1 MTDLIILFYLYFFVL
16 FYHRAHSLPD
26 SRTHAESRNRY
37 AQSWGEPCMGTPVAA
52 SSERQFDNHCGRHSC
67 HHNPCQ
73 LSLNN
78 RSTHC
83 SHHSPCQSFCSHVG
97 SCQCHAA
104 KRPTANPVNPSNR
117 SHCLNNPP
125 PPLST
130 ARLKA
135 SRQRTKNAICS
146 ILEQG
151 EVCLEFIRKVN
162 ETERIVDVCRI
173 SGDGMRVRS
182 DFLLE
187 SFLVN

>member
-1 MTDLIILFYLYFFVL
+1 
-16 FYHRAHSLPD
+16 
-26 SRTHAESRNRY
+26 
-37 AQSWGEPCMGTPVAA
+37 MGTPLPVAT
-52 SSERQFDNHCGRHSC
+52 SSERQCDNQCGRHSC

-73 LSLNN
+73 LSNPLNN

-83 SHHSPCQSFCSHVG
+83 SHHSPCQSFCSHG
-97 SCQCHAA
+97 ASCQCHAA
-104 KRPTANPVNPSNR
+104 KPPTPNPVNPSNR
-117 SHCLNNPP
+117 SHCLNKPT

-151 EVCLEFIRKVN
+151 EVCLEFIRKVK

-173 SGDGMRVRS
+173 SGDGMRVSS
-182 DFLLE
+182 DFS
-187 SFLVN
+187 SFFCKKEKKMLKHLYYNYLHYLPSYFIRSSFISLTMVKVWL